1 MAKYHTKEELERDPL
16 AEFIGKASIFY
27 SQNKTMILS
36 ASVTVLVVAAVLIG
50 YNLYSSKQETKAQ
63 ILLAQAENFYSEGD
77 YYTALNGD
85 EVTFT
90 PGFVE
95 IALDYSGTNAGN
107 LAIYYASVSSYKL
120 GNYEDALA
128 YIKKY
133 KHVKGILGVSSL
145 SFEASLYELNKEY
158 EKAAEVY
165 EKAAGWDE
173 NDSTTPYNL
182 YKAANAYY
190 HAGDNSKAAR
200 AIERIVNEYPESD
213 ELADS
218 QRLQGILLA
227 SGSGS

>member
-16 AEFIGKASIFY
+16 AEFIGKVSVFY
-27 SQNKTMILS
+27 SQNKTILLS
-36 ASVTVLVVAAVLIG
+36 AVVTLAVVVAVLVG
-50 YNLYSSKQETKAQ
+50 YNVYSSKQEAKAQ

-90 PGFVE
+90 PGFLE
-95 IALDYSGTNAGN
+95 IALNYSGTNAGN
-107 LAIYYASVSSYKL
+107 LAIYYASVSSFKL

-128 YIKKY
+128 YINKY

-145 SFEASLYELNKEY
+145 SFEASLHELNKEY
-158 EKAAEVY
+158 EKAAEIY
-165 EKAAGWDE
+165 TKAAEWDK

-190 HAGDNSKAAR
+190 HADDYTNASLT
-200 AIERIVNEYPESD
+200 IERIISEYPESD
-213 ELADS
+213 EFAGS

-227 SGSGS
+227 SGN